1 MEQAKVFVCSSSG
14 IALVNR
20 LPSAAR
26 PIESNLV
33 LFVHFASIT
42 AFYVGVFPSLSSR
55 LAAIFFLRATTIFM
69 PHCVILQQK
78 NAFIFK

>member
-33 LFVHFASIT
+33 HFASIT
-42 AFYVGVFPSLSSR
+42 AFYVGGFPTLSSR
-55 LAAIFFLRATTIFM
+55 LAAIFFLRATTNFM
-69 PHCVILQQK
+69 SHCLILQQK